1 MTNTSFADR
10 QTFAKGVVAW
20 QQWRGSN
27 FDWIHSRDAA
37 GVPYQL
43 IKVLAVPF
51 DTEADPKDHW
61 KMSDMNPGTA

>member
-1 MTNTSFADR
+1 M
-10 QTFAKGVVAW
+10 AW

-37 GVPYQL
+37 GVPYSL

-51 DTEADPKDHW
+51 DAEADPKDHW